1 MIIRQNK
8 PLKLFLLMLSAAVI
22 VSFIPQQADARRT
35 RTSVHRSSHTSVHR
49 STNVHRNRNTNVNVR
64 RNTNVNVNR
73 HVDVNVNNR
82 RGRYYHPV
90 ATGVA
95 IGATAAVTAAVIG
108 SVVNTLPPSGC
119 TTVIRNGIAYSQ
131 CGSVW
136 YEPRYSGNNVSYV
149 VVNPM

>member
-22 VSFIPQQADARRT
+22 VSFIPQQADARRA

-49 STNVHRNRNTNVNVR
+49 STNVH

-95 IGATAAVTAAVIG
+95 IGATAAVTAAVVG
-108 SVVNTLPPSGC
+108 SMVNTLPPSGC

-136 YEPRYSGNNVSYV
+136 YEPRYSGNSVNYV

>member
-1 MIIRQNK
+1 MIIRKNL
-8 PLKLFLLMLSAAVI
+8 PLKLFLFMLSAAVI
-22 VSFIPQQADARRT
+22 VSFVPQQADARRA

-49 STNVHRNRNTNVNVR
+49 SSRANVH

-73 HVDVNVNNR
+73 RVDVNVNNR

-108 SVVNTLPPSGC
+108 SMVNTLPPSGC

-136 YEPRYSGNNVSYV
+136 YEPRYSGNSVTYI

>member
-1 MIIRQNK
+1 MKQTCQSEDK
-8 PLKLFLLMLSAAVI
+8 ACPPHGAGTHLT
-22 VSFIPQQADARRT
+22 QQADARRA

-49 STNVHRNRNTNVNVR
+49 STNVHRR
-64 RNTNVNVNR
+64 TNVNVNR

-95 IGATAAVTAAVIG
+95 IGATAAVTAAVVG
-108 SVVNTLPPSGC
+108 SMVNTLPPSGC

-136 YEPRYSGNNVSYV
+136 YEPRYSGNSVTYV

>member
-1 MIIRQNK
+1 MIIRKNL
-8 PLKLFLLMLSAAVI
+8 PLKLFLFMLSAAVI
-22 VSFIPQQADARRT
+22 VSFVPQQADARRA

-49 STNVHRNRNTNVNVR
+49 SSRANVH

-73 HVDVNVNNR
+73 RVDVNVNNR

-95 IGATAAVTAAVIG
+95 IGATAAVIG
-108 SVVNTLPPSGC
+108 SMVNTLPPSGC

-136 YEPRYSGNNVSYV
+136 YEPRYSGNSVTYI

>member
-22 VSFIPQQADARRT
+22 VSFIPQQADARRA

-49 STNVHRNRNTNVNVR
+49 STNVH

-95 IGATAAVTAAVIG
+95 IGATAAVTAAVVG
-108 SVVNTLPPSGC
+108 SMVNTLPPSGC

-136 YEPRYSGNNVSYV
+136 YEPRYSGNSVTYV

>member
-1 MIIRQNK
+1 MIIRRNI
-8 PLKLFLLMLSAAVI
+8 PLKLFFFMLSAAVMM
-22 VSFIPQQADARRT
+22 SFVPQLADARRAH
-35 RTSVHRSSHTSVHR
+35 TSVHRSSHTSVHR
-49 STNVHRNRNTNVNVR
+49 SSRTNVH

-73 HVDVNVNNR
+73 RVDVNVNHR

-108 SVVNTLPPSGC
+108 SVVYTLPPSGC
-119 TTVIRNGIAYSQ
+119 TTVIRNGISYSQ

-136 YEPRYSGNNVSYV
+136 YEPRYSGNSVTYV

>member
-1 MIIRQNK
+1 MIIRKNLA
-8 PLKLFLLMLSAAVI
+8 LKLFLFMLSAAVI
-22 VSFIPQQADARRT
+22 VSFIPQQADARRA

-49 STNVHRNRNTNVNVR
+49 STNVHRR
-64 RNTNVNVNR
+64 TNVNVNR

-95 IGATAAVTAAVIG
+95 IGATAAVTAAVVG
-108 SVVNTLPPSGC
+108 SMVNTLPPSGC

-136 YEPRYSGNNVSYV
+136 YEPRYSGNSVTYV

>member
-1 MIIRQNK
+1 MIIRKNL
-8 PLKLFLLMLSAAVI
+8 PLKLFLFMLSAAVI
-22 VSFIPQQADARRT
+22 VSFVPQQADARRA
-35 RTSVHRSSHTSVHR
+35 RTSVHR
-49 STNVHRNRNTNVNVR
+49 STNVHRSSHSSVHRSTNVH

-73 HVDVNVNNR
+73 RVDVNVNHR
-82 RGRYYHPV
+82 RGGYYHPV

-95 IGATAAVTAAVIG
+95 IGATAAVTAAVVG
-108 SVVNTLPPSGC
+108 SMVNTLPPSGC

>member
-8 PLKLFLLMLSAAVI
+8 PLKLFLLMLSTAVI
-22 VSFIPQQADARRT
+22 VSFIPQQADARRA

-49 STNVHRNRNTNVNVR
+49 STNVH

-95 IGATAAVTAAVIG
+95 IGATAAVTAAVVG

-136 YEPRYSGNNVSYV
+136 YEPRYSGNSVTYV

>member
-1 MIIRQNK
+1 MIMLQNK
-8 PLKLFLLMLSAAVI
+8 PLKLFLFMLSVT
-22 VSFIPQQADARRT
+22 VMMSFIPQQVDARRVH
-35 RTSVHRSSHTSVHR
+35 TSVHRSSHTRVHR
-49 STNVHRNRNTNVNVR
+49 SNVH

-136 YEPRYSGNNVSYV
+136 YEPRYSGNSVTYV

>member
-1 MIIRQNK
+1 MILKHNV
-8 PLKLFLLMLSAAVI
+8 PLKLFLFVLSVTTVLSML
-22 VSFIPQQADARRT
+22 PQQADARRGHA
-35 RTSVHRSSHTSVHR
+35 SVHRSSHTSVHR
-49 STNVHRNRNTNVNVR
+49 SSRANVH

-73 HVDVNVNNR
+73 HVDVDVNR

-131 CGSVW
+131 CGDVW
-136 YEPRYSGNNVSYV
+136 YEPRYSGNSVNYV

>member
-1 MIIRQNK
+1 MIIRQNL
-8 PLKLFLLMLSAAVI
+8 PLKLFLFMLSAAVMM
-22 VSFIPQQADARRT
+22 SFVPHQADARRAH
-35 RTSVHRSSHTSVHR
+35 TSVHRSSHTSVHR
-49 STNVHRNRNTNVNVR
+49 SSRANVH

-73 HVDVNVNNR
+73 RVDVNVNYR

-108 SVVNTLPPSGC
+108 SVVYTLPPSGC

-136 YEPRYSGNNVSYV
+136 YEPRYSGNSVTYV

>member
-1 MIIRQNK
+1 MIILQNK

-22 VSFIPQQADARRT
+22 VSFIPQQADARRA

-49 STNVHRNRNTNVNVR
+49 STNVH

-95 IGATAAVTAAVIG
+95 IGATAAVTAAVVG
-108 SVVNTLPPSGC
+108 SMVNTLPPSGC

-136 YEPRYSGNNVSYV
+136 YEPRYSGNSVTYV
-149 VVNPM
+149 VVNTM